1 MTDTIHI
8 ILKGECPIKKN
19 AMKKLWF
26 RTDKNGNKIPL
37 KFPIMYYPKPYED
50 WVKENIGLL
59 ATFKSKHTDIKF
71 PLSGSYFISFW
82 WFRKRVARVDFDNLS
97 QAPMDLLAGDGG
109 NFLDRKVKGQTVKY
123 IHSQYQILADDN
135 LSIVTCMPTS
145 HLFYDPINPRTEIF
159 IVPFDMRKF
168 SLIHNYIFK
177 DEGQYS
183 VEELKM
189 LEAGGE
195 PTLDF
200 LDDYK

>member
-1 MTDTIHI
+1 MNTIHI

-37 KFPIMYYPKPYED
+37 KFPIMYYPKKYED

-59 ATFKSKHTDIKF
+59 ATFKSKHTEIKF
-71 PLSGSYFISFW
+71 PLSDKYFISFW
-82 WFRKRVARVDFDNLS
+82 WFRKRVARMDFDNLS

-109 NFLDRKVKGQTVKY
+109 NFLDRKVKGKTVKY
-123 IHSQYQILADDN
+123 IHSQYQVLADDN
-135 LSIVTCMPTS
+135 LDIVTCMPTS

-159 IVPFDMRKF
+159 ITPFDMKRF
-168 SLIHNYIFK
+168 SIMHNYIFR
-177 DEGQYS
+177 G
-183 VEELKM
+183 EEIPYQELEM
-189 LEAGGE
+189 MEAGGE
-195 PTLDF
+195 PTLNF